1 MQQALCAD
9 MDVDIPSARSSSPS
23 RSAKFVVA
31 GIAAATAGVLAINPV
46 TPTPAPLAAEIQQR
60 AVELNAVV
68 NPLVTLQETLTKTLT
83 NLNLLGTGIPAAST
97 SLLQGLG
104 NPAIYAEFAELITA
118 NATNPQALLSVL
130 QSFPIGRI
138 TDALASSTAIL
149 NTNLQNF
156 PTILQNTL
164 GYLQTGQFVEAFS
177 EVNIYLLVQ
186 LLERP
191 GGPLF
196 PIFSIPGDTL
206 AAIPGGGVLANLADA
221 VFTRGIATGL
231 TRALLVAPITATL
244 FVAETLDHVQA
255 SFKAGDVEGALSELL
270 SAPLGFVDAFLNGY
284 VPDFPSRSP
293 FAGLL
298 SPNGF
303 FDYFLVDVPN
313 AIATALNAAPQAPPV
328 VTTAKVAASEPTDLG
343 LSSATTT
350 LVAVESTAPDAVSP
364 AASAVSTEP
373 EAEPAATTPVVD
385 DSASSD
391 SATVPTSTGSTTAPT
406 APTSPTDEDEDDTD
420 DASTITGST
429 SGSSTSS
436 KDDDDDDS
444 AGSSTTGGSTTG
456 GSTTGGATSAGATTG
471 GTTSGAGSDSS
482 SGSTSKAGSNST
494 SGGGDSGGSRGGE

>member
-1 MQQALCAD
+1 MQQALSAD

-23 RSAKFVVA
+23 RSTKFVVA

-46 TPTPAPLAAEIQQR
+46 TPTPTPLAAEITHR

-68 NPLVTLQETLTKTLT
+68 NPLVVLQETLTKTLT

-97 SLLQGLG
+97 SLLEGLG
-104 NPAIYAEFAELITA
+104 NSAIYAEFAELITA

-177 EVNIYLLVQ
+177 EVNIYFLVQ

-270 SAPLGFVDAFLNGY
+270 SAPIGFVDAFLNGY

-313 AIATALNAAPQAPPV
+313 AIATALNATPQAPPV

-350 LVAVESTAPDAVSP
+350 LVAVESTAPEAVSLS
-364 AASAVSTEP
+364 ASPESTEP
-373 EAEPAATTPVVD
+373 AAEPAATTPVVD
-385 DSASSD
+385 DSAS
-391 SATVPTSTGSTTAPT
+391 TGSTTAPT
-406 APTSPTDEDEDDTD
+406 AAPTAEDEDEDEDEDQEEGQDEDT
-420 DASTITGST
+420 ST
-429 SGSSTSS
+429 SGGSSSGGNTSGES
-436 KDDDDDDS
+436 NDDDDDDS
-444 AGSSTTGGSTTG
+444 AAGTTGGATTG
-456 GSTTGGATSAGATTG
+456 GSTTGGATT
-471 GTTSGAGSDSS
+471 GAGGDSGTD
-482 SGSTSKAGSNST
+482 SGGNSGGGDSGGD
-494 SGGGDSGGSRGGE
+494 SGGGDSGGSE

>member
-1 MQQALCAD
+1 MQQALSAD

-23 RSAKFVVA
+23 RSTTFVVA

-46 TPTPAPLAAEIQQR
+46 TPTPTPLAAEITHR

-68 NPLVTLQETLTKTLT
+68 NPLVVLQETLTKTLT

-97 SLLQGLG
+97 SLLEGLG
-104 NPAIYAEFAELITA
+104 NSAIYAEFAELITA

-177 EVNIYLLVQ
+177 EVNIYFLVQ

-270 SAPLGFVDAFLNGY
+270 SAPIGFVDAFLNGY

-313 AIATALNAAPQAPPV
+313 AIATALNATPQAPPV

-350 LVAVESTAPDAVSP
+350 LVAVESTAPEAVSLS
-364 AASAVSTEP
+364 ASPESTEP
-373 EAEPAATTPVVD
+373 AAEPAATTPVVD
-385 DSASSD
+385 DSAS
-391 SATVPTSTGSTTAPT
+391 TGSTTAPT
-406 APTSPTDEDEDDTD
+406 AAPTAEDEDEDQEEDQDEDT
-420 DASTITGST
+420 ST
-429 SGSSTSS
+429 SGGSSTGGNTSGES
-436 KDDDDDDS
+436 NDGDDDDS
-444 AGSSTTGGSTTG
+444 AAG
-456 GSTTGGATSAGATTG
+456 TTGGATT
-471 GTTSGAGSDSS
+471 GAGGDSGTD
-482 SGSTSKAGSNST
+482 SGGD
-494 SGGGDSGGSRGGE
+494 SGGGDSGGSE